1 MIIKTMDMII
11 DTNTYDSFAIQ
22 FDRNTCMYQL
32 VAINKNNSA
41 AAVVMAIKADR
52 TLLMSI
58 LDNIYD
64 AILQGKRW
72 LNLSAVY
79 TGDDEVKNDEQ

>member
-11 DTNTYDSFAIQ
+11 DTNTYDSFAIR
-22 FDRNTCMYQL
+22 FDRRTCMYQL
-32 VAINKNNSA
+32 VTINKNDSSSI
-41 AAVVMAIKADR
+41 VMAIKVDR
-52 TLLMSI
+52 ELLMSI

-64 AILQGKRW
+64 AILQSKRF
-72 LNLSAVY
+72 LNLNSVM

>member
-11 DTNTYDSFAIQ
+11 DTNTYDSFAIK
-22 FDRNTCMYQL
+22 FDNRTCMYQL
-32 VAINKNNSA
+32 FAINKNNSA
-41 AAVVMAIKADR
+41 AVVMAIKVDR

-79 TGDDEVKNDEQ
+79 TGDDDVKNDEQ

>member
-22 FDRNTCMYQL
+22 FDNKTRMYRL
-32 VAINKNNSA
+32 VAINKNSGSSI
-41 AAVVMAIKADR
+41 VVAIKVERA
-52 TLLMSI
+52 LLMSI

-64 AILQGKRW
+64 AILSGKRF
-72 LNLSAVY
+72 LNFSAVM
-79 TGDDEVKNDEQ
+79 TGDDEVQNDEY

>member
-22 FDRNTCMYQL
+22 FDRNICMYQL
-32 VAINKNNSA
+32 VAINKNDCSSI
-41 AAVVMAIKADR
+41 VMAIRVDR

-79 TGDDEVKNDEQ
+79 TGDDEVKSDE

>member
-22 FDRNTCMYQL
+22 FDNNTCMYQL

-41 AAVVMAIKADR
+41 AVVMSIKVDR

>member
-22 FDRNTCMYQL
+22 FDNRTYMYQL
-32 VAINKNNSA
+32 VAINKNDCSSI
-41 AAVVMAIKADR
+41 VMAIKADR

>member
-32 VAINKNNSA
+32 VAINKNDSS
-41 AAVVMAIKADR
+41 AVVMSIKVDR
-52 TLLMSI
+52 TLLMYT
-58 LDNIYD
+58 LDHIYD
-64 AILQGKRW
+64 AILQGTRF
-72 LNLSAVY
+72 LNLNSVM
-79 TGDDEVKNDEQ
+79 TGDDEVENER

>member
-22 FDRNTCMYQL
+22 FDNRTCMYQL
-32 VAINKNNSA
+32 VAINKNDCSSI
-41 AAVVMAIKADR
+41 VMAIKVDR

-72 LNLSAVY
+72 LNLLAVY